1 MPNCLNVYH
10 DSPLQLETS
19 WRNSPSRPK
28 WSIQQKTTLTPPM
41 TPPTT
46 YERHITHAAE
56 IKFINDRYITSVTV
70 EFGSSKSDNSVNFSV
85 KHRKLFTVLT
95 LLDPSLSITINDTT
109 FNHPGEFST
118 GITYTEFFD
127 VIVDKKLRYL
137 CFFVHHDIHS
147 KIKLTTLK
155 FDNHNIM
162 STLQSLSTWLNLN
175 HFSTHREAS
184 IGFIKYV
191 TTGLTLHHIAKKRVS
206 TALMNI
212 DLFLKILLHF
222 KELLREMWFTII
234 TTNVNQM
241 DN

>member
-1 MPNCLNVYH
+1 
-10 DSPLQLETS
+10 
-19 WRNSPSRPK
+19 
-28 WSIQQKTTLTPPM
+28 M

-109 FNHPGEFST
+109 FNHPGELST
-118 GITYTEFFD
+118 DITYTENFD

-155 FDNHNIM
+155 LGNHNIM

-191 TTGLTLHHIAKKRVS
+191 STGLTLRHIAKKRVS
-206 TALMNI
+206 TVLMNVDLSHQDIIALQEITEGDATNNKHNPDGQLKEPEKNKNSVIFPAI
-212 DLFLKILLHF
+212 DLFTKRIGF
-222 KELLREMWFTII
+222 GNETNRV
-234 TTNVNQM
+234 TTVAYEV
-241 DN
+241 